1 MKMALRTM
9 FGPLAGA
16 AILIVAIAAWT
27 ATQAAEGPP
36 VKPGTL
42 AAFLPKALSAN
53 LLRSRTNA
61 GYRNGTAG
69 ATASYKNQSGAR
81 VFLTIVRA
89 RTAKE
94 RFDWRTHLTPR
105 LRRRMTT
112 GRLAGEP
119 LIEASVERSR
129 ILRVV
134 VGGEITVFA
143 DARQIPAADLR
154 RLVAKLDFNGLKA
167 VAARTREVGD
177 TPLPVVDGKRLA
189 ALLPDSIG
197 GLPRTATATRL
208 NGGAASAFARYR
220 GEKARATVTI
230 VDARSSRGAAASQLE
245 GQVAGGRLTKRRLGA
260 LVLYEG
266 KRRNRMR
273 LIAVSA
279 EFAFAISI
287 KAQGLE
293 DQALREALKSINVAA
308 LKSMMPPVSG
318 TLTYRA
324 DLHSNAVVL
333 RYPAT
338 WYLFERS
345 GSKGPFRT
353 LVVSRKPVSVRRMM
367 SAGAKSAMGNQAVII
382 FTPMPNPDGSP
393 PADWLA
399 VKRMSPP
406 KTVNN
411 ARADGA
417 PKAIVGPGRAG
428 AMIVYRGTD
437 GAGKAIVNPH
447 LILRTGQKSLL
458 HVHALFLA
466 AAPKAVRDRIAAIMS
481 SVRIE
486 SVQP

>member
-1 MKMALRTM
+1 MKMALRTT

-16 AILIVAIAAWT
+16 AILVVAIAAYS

-42 AAFLPKALSAN
+42 AAFLPKALSAD
-53 LLRSRTNA
+53 LPRSWTNV

-69 ATASYKNQSGAR
+69 AGASYKNQSGTR
-81 VFLTIVRA
+81 VFLMIVRA

-197 GLPRTATATRL
+197 GLRRTMTATRL
-208 NGGAASAFARYR
+208 RGGASAFARYR

-245 GQVAGGRLTKRRLGA
+245 EQVARGRLTKSRLGA
-260 LVLYEG
+260 LVLYED
-266 KRRNRMR
+266 KRRNRIR

-293 DQALREALKSINVAA
+293 DQALREALKSIDVAA

-324 DLHSNAVVL
+324 DLHSSAVVL

-367 SAGAKSAMGNQAVII
+367 SAGAKSAMGDQAVII

-399 VKRMSPP
+399 NKRMSPP

-417 PKAIVGPGRAG
+417 PKAIAGPGRAG

-486 SVQP
+486 SIQP